1 MARAVYIVLQSR
13 DRWWVELEGKTFGP
27 FTSKNTATMEAIS
40 LGRFT
45 AHAGRPA
52 EVRVPD
58 GTGRYPVEWESEPDR
73 FRRPAPKLPSRRT
86 AAPPP
91 DADIAESDA
100 A

>member
-13 DRWWVELEGKTFGP
+13 EKWWVELEGKTFGP

-40 LGRFT
+40 LARFM
-45 AHAGRPA
+45 AHAGRKC

-73 FRRPAPKLPSRRT
+73 FRRP
-86 AAPPP
+86 PPQFP
-91 DADIAESDA
+91 PRKPASAEPVAIAS
-100 A
+100 